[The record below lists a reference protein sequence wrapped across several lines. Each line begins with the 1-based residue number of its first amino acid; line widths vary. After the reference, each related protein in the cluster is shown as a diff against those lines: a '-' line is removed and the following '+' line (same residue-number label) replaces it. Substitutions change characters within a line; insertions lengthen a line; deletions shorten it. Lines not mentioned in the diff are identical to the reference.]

1 MKKVLWSI
9 ISKEFIHIRR
19 DKQTLAIVILW
30 PLLMLFLY
38 GYAITLEMK
47 EIPTIITD
55 LAHNPLSREYV
66 DDIASSRFFRVTG
79 RDIAESEIEPVFR
92 HRRARCVIVIPPS
105 FGKDDPGNRIIQLII
120 DASDPNAANYI
131 HTYLGTI
138 TASFNRRHS
147 GGMRLPF
154 RFEPRLLYNPDLKS
168 SFFFVPGLVAV
179 IIMLFSALLSSIA
192 IVREK
197 EMGTLEQILVS
208 PLTPMQLVIG
218 KLVPYLLLSLADSIL
233 VLIVAH
239 VCFTVPMHGSGI
251 LLLATLIIYVVSGL
265 SFGLLISTVTRSQ
278 QIAMMATMV
287 ITVLPSFLLSGFIF
301 PVRSMPLLFQGIS
314 QIIPATHF
322 LIIIRGIMLK
332 GAGLAE
338 LMPQLGALTLFS
350 LVLIS
355 VSIRKFHTTLE

>member
-1 MKKVLWSI
+1 MKKLLWSI
-9 ISKEFIHIRR
+9 IRKEFIHIWR
-19 DKQTLAIVILW
+19 DPQTLAIIILW

-47 EIPTIITD
+47 EIPTIISD
-55 LAHNPLSREYV
+55 LANTPLSREYI
-66 DDIASSRFFRVTG
+66 DDIVSSRFFRITDRNVADKEVET
-79 RDIAESEIEPVFR
+79 AFR
-92 HRRARCVIVIPPS
+92 QRRARCVIVIPES
-105 FGKDDPGNRIIQLII
+105 FGRDDPDSRLIQVII

-131 HTYLGTI
+131 HSYLSTI
-138 TASFNRRHS
+138 TAAFNRKHIGS
-147 GGMRLPF
+147 LRLPF

-168 SFFFVPGLVAV
+168 AFFFVPGLVAV

-197 EMGTLEQILVS
+197 EMGTMEQILVS
-208 PLTPMQLVIG
+208 PLRSMQLVTG
-218 KLVPYLLLSLADSIL
+218 KLVPYLLLSLADSVL

-239 VCFTVPMHGSGI
+239 LCFKVPMHGSGV
-251 LLLATLIIYVVSGL
+251 LLLVTLIIYVLSGL
-265 SFGLLISTVTRSQ
+265 SFGLLISTVTKSQ

-301 PVRSMPLLFQGIS
+301 PIRSMPLLFQGIA

-332 GAGLAE
+332 GVGLHE
-338 LMPQLGALTLFS
+338 LMPQLGALTIFS
-350 LVLIS
+350 FVLIT